1 MQPQSKDDPVIY
13 LHGFASGPGSTKAR
27 FFRDRIP
34 HLRILDLAQGDF
46 ARLTISGQLH
56 VIERE
61 AMGSPSV
68 LIGSSL
74 GGYLAALYAARHAE
88 ATKLA
93 LLAPA
98 FGFARRWAQS
108 AGAEEWR
115 RNGFTEV
122 FHYGDGRMRR
132 LNYSFL
138 EDALQ
143 YEDFPDFKQP
153 ALIFHGTRDDV
164 VPAEMSARFAASHA
178 NTRLTMLDSDHQLT
192 DALDAIW
199 RETAPFL
206 LG

>member
-1 MQPQSKDDPVIY
+1 MQPQSKGDPVLY

-27 FFRDRIP
+27 FFHNRIP
-34 HLRILDLAQGDF
+34 NLEIPDLAQGDF
-46 ARLTISGQLH
+46 ERLTISGQFG
-56 VIERE
+56 VIEHAASGR
-61 AMGSPSV
+61 PSI

-74 GGYLAALYAARHAE
+74 GGYLAALYASRHAE
-88 ATKLA
+88 VTKLI

-98 FGFARRWAQS
+98 FGFARRWARS
-108 AGAEEWR
+108 ASTEDWR
-115 RNGFTEV
+115 RNGFIEV

-138 EDALQ
+138 EDALR

-164 VPAEMSARFAASHA
+164 VPPEASAQFAASHA
-178 NTRLTMLDSDHQLT
+178 NTHVTMLDSDHQLT

-199 RETAPFL
+199 RETEPFL